1 VSAWALYF
9 ASLGFGRRGWPLI
22 TGFARLSIDALGG
35 RLAIHLLGAWLAG
48 LFFAIDLALVV
59 FGV

>member
-1 VSAWALYF
+1 
-9 ASLGFGRRGWPLI
+9 
-22 TGFARLSIDALGG
+22 LSIDTLGG

-59 FGV
+59 FGVTVVVAPKAGAWR